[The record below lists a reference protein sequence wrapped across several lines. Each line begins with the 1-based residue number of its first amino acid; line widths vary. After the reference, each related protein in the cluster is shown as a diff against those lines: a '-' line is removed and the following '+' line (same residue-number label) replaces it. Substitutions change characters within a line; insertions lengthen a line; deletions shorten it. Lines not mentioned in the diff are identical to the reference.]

1 MIFDRYTISLAYT
14 TFILEKQGLNSM
26 AINSVSN
33 LSIKEQSNHSPKG
46 ITLVL
51 AVLLLTFIAQ
61 NQSVQ
66 AKPPAVESKIMQHI
80 VGKWKTP
87 KGDIIGFYECGKQ
100 LCGRILKTTSGLKRD
115 KHNSNPKLRNRPITG
130 LTIMRSVKKSSIFK
144 WHGYVYNVKD
154 GQTYK
159 GSLQLTSINTA
170 KLTGCGAM
178 GLCES
183 VVWKKL
189 GTNIARR

>member
-1 MIFDRYTISLAYT
+1 MATYPARHT
-14 TFILEKQGLNSM
+14 TNMKQSKKGIEILSF
-26 AINSVSN
+26 A
-33 LSIKEQSNHSPKG
+33 LSILLAALITQSQP
-46 ITLVL
+46 T
-51 AVLLLTFIAQ
+51 A
-61 NQSVQ
+61 
-66 AKPPAVESKIMQHI
+66 AKSPAVEEKIMKHI

>member
-1 MIFDRYTISLAYT
+1 MTTYSVRHFNLKKQSRTRLHIFNL
-14 TFILEKQGLNSM
+14 ILTVLL
-26 AINSVSN
+26 VT
-33 LSIKEQSNHSPKG
+33 LSFQSNP
-46 ITLVL
+46 L
-51 AVLLLTFIAQ
+51 
-61 NQSVQ
+61 Q
-66 AKPPAVESKIMQHI
+66 AKSPAVEAKVMKYI

-87 KGDIIGFYECGKQ
+87 KGDIIGFYKCGKQ

-115 KHNSNPKLRNRPITG
+115 KHNSNPKLRNRPING

-170 KLTGCGAM
+170 KLTGCGSM
-178 GLCES
+178 GICES
-183 VVWKKL
+183 VVWKKI

>member
-1 MIFDRYTISLAYT
+1 MATYSAHLTTIFKQSKKGIEIISLA
-14 TFILEKQGLNSM
+14 L
-26 AINSVSN
+26 AI
-33 LSIKEQSNHSPKG
+33 
-46 ITLVL
+46 VL
-51 AVLLLTFIAQ
+51 AALIT
-61 NQSVQ
+61 QSQ
-66 AKPPAVESKIMQHI
+66 PTAAKSPAVDAKIVKHI

-87 KGDIIGFYECGKQ
+87 KGDIIGFYKCGKQ

-115 KHNSNPKLRNRPITG
+115 KHNSNPKLRSRPING

-154 GQTYK
+154 GQTYR

-170 KLTGCGAM
+170 KLTGCGSM

-183 VVWKKL
+183 VVWKKI
-189 GTNIARR
+189 GTNIARN